1 MKKIFSVL
9 VAIASLCSV
18 CFAACDITVDGYQYC
33 DFDLTEYNGLSSAPS
48 VSDTGSGR
56 IYFDISAG
64 KFKCSE
70 NGGAYANCVSA
81 GGGTWGSITGTLS
94 SQTDLQSA
102 LDAKA
107 SIAPR
112 VVAASN
118 ATSITPNTDSAD
130 ITTQANTQGAGT
142 LTINADGGSPTN
154 GQKWILR
161 ISSTSVQTFSWN
173 AQYVG
178 SDDLALPTVT
188 SSSGKY
194 DYFGFIYNSTSS
206 KWQLLAVVKG
216 F

>member
-1 MKKIFSVL
+1 MKKIFLLL
-9 VAIASLCSV
+9 VNILLASTICY
-18 CFAACDITVDGYQYC
+18 AACEITVDGYQYC
-33 DFDLTEYNGLSSAPS
+33 DFDLTEYDGISSAPS
-48 VSDTGSGR
+48 LSNTGSGR
-56 IYFDISAG
+56 IYFDTAAG
-64 KFKCSE
+64 KLKCSE
-70 NGGAYANCVSA
+70 DGGAYSDCVGG

-94 SQTDLQSA
+94 DQTDLQSA
-102 LDAKA
+102 LSAKV

-118 ATSITPNTDSAD
+118 ATSITPNTDNAD

-142 LTINADGGSPTN
+142 LTINADTGSPAN

-161 ISSTSVQTFSWN
+161 LSSTSVQTFSWN

-178 SDDLALPTVT
+178 SDDLSLPTT
-188 SSSGKY
+188 SSSSGKY